1 MAPAAALAPP
11 DVHLHA
17 ATDRPRLGELL
28 LILVGDPFKLDLPAT
43 LNHPQAAPRP
53 SHRPPQAPADAR
65 SCHTRYLAYAPG
77 DQASQKTPPPTHR
90 ARTEPPDASP
100 PDATPRPSP
109 QARSHEPSTA
119 DSHPPAA
126 RTPRTRPRP
135 AKPPQNPDPQPCEL
149 NTPSFT

>member
-1 MAPAAALAPP
+1 MLLKGRYWYATRSNSISPP
-11 DVHLHA
+11 HSQPSPSGASTVSSTSSGTGRCAFLPYPLPGL
-17 ATDRPRLGELL
+17 RPG
-28 LILVGDPFKLDLPAT
+28 
-43 LNHPQAAPRP
+43 RP
-53 SHRPPQAPADAR
+53 GFPED
-65 SCHTRYLAYAPG
+65 
-77 DQASQKTPPPTHR
+77 PPPTHR